1 MCGTFTQ
8 IAGMAF
14 GLYFTDMVITPV
26 VRGRGELGDI
36 MMFLV
41 KGAVQYWV
49 YKWFQCTSTG
59 TYSRHVMANVS
70 FMQLLVG
77 GLIGGVTLFFA
88 GQLVNERTA
97 GDFTS
102 ILVKYGLEAVILNF
116 VYGATKNMITTA
128 SAAAAGGSSSGSG
141 STSTSGA

>member
-14 GLYFTDMVITPV
+14 GLYFTDMLITPI
-26 VRGRGELGDI
+26 VRGRSEMADI

-41 KGAVQYWV
+41 KGAVQYWI
-49 YKWFQCTSTG
+49 YRWFQCTSTG
-59 TYSRHVMANVS
+59 SYSRNAMAGVS

-88 GQLVNERTA
+88 GQLVNERSAT
-97 GDFTS
+97 DFGS
-102 ILVKYGLEAVILNF
+102 ILLRYGLEAVILNF
-116 VYGATKNMITTA
+116 VYGATKNMIT
-128 SAAAAGGSSSGSG
+128 SYGAAQSSSSGAPSSG
-141 STSTSGA
+141 